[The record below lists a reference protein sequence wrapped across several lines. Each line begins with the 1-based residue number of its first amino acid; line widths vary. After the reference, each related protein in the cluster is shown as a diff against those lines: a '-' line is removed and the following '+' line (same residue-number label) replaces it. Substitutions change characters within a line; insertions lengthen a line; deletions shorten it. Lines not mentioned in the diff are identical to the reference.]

1 MTLLAAQRD
10 GRDREAIE
18 AGAFHPG
25 GIAKFVTVF
34 DLEVLMKR
42 HDHFDDLRE
51 GDLELL
57 IQRFDRD
64 NDGQISINEV
74 SKKHQNLP

>member
-1 MTLLAAQRD
+1 
-10 GRDREAIE
+10 
-18 AGAFHPG
+18 
-25 GIAKFVTVF
+25 
-34 DLEVLMKR
+34 MKR

-64 NDGQISINEV
+64 IDGQISINEV
-74 SKKHQNLP
+74 SKSNFILLTMILFDAVFRIN

>member
-1 MTLLAAQRD
+1 
-10 GRDREAIE
+10 
-18 AGAFHPG
+18 
-25 GIAKFVTVF
+25 
-34 DLEVLMKR
+34 MKR

-74 SKKHQNLP
+74 SKINCIQLTTTFYVTVLRINQALVSPAILQGGQRLKERCNREMNM